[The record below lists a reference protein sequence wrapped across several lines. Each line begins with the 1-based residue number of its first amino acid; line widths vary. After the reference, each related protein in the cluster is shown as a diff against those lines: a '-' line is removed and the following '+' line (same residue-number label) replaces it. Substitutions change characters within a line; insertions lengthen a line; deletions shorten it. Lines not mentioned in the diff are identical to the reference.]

1 MELITP
7 ELGLFFWILVSFLI
21 VMFLLKKFAWKPILG
36 ALEEREKS
44 IADSI
49 SSAEK
54 IKLEMSAMKSE
65 NEQLLGQAREE
76 RSLILKEAKEAKDK
90 IVNEAKAQA
99 TEEANKILVEARAQ
113 INNEKMAALTDVK
126 NQIGNLVI
134 EVSQKVLRK
143 ELSDKTAQETYIKTL
158 ASEVKLN

>member
-7 ELGLFFWILVSFLI
+7 ELGLFFWILVAFLI
-21 VMFLLKKFAWKPILG
+21 VLFLLKKFAWGPILG
-36 ALEEREKS
+36 ALDEREKS

-49 SSAEK
+49 ASAEN
-54 IKLEMSAMKSE
+54 IKLEMAAMKSE
-65 NEQLLGQAREE
+65 NDQIMGQAREE

-90 IVNEAKAQA
+90 IVNDAKAQA
-99 TEEANKILVEARAQ
+99 TEEANKIMIEARTQ

-143 ELSDKTAQETYIKTL
+143 ELSDKSAQESYIKTL
-158 ASEVKLN
+158 ASEMKLN

>member
-7 ELGLFFWILVSFLI
+7 ELGLFFWILVAFLI
-21 VMFLLKKFAWKPILG
+21 VMFLLKKFAWKPILA
-36 ALEEREKS
+36 ALDEREKS

-49 SSAEK
+49 SSAEN
-54 IKLEMSAMKSE
+54 IKKEMAALKSE
-65 NEQLLGQAREE
+65 NDQIMAQAREE

-90 IVNEAKAQA
+90 IVNDAKAQA
-99 TEEANKILVEARAQ
+99 TEEANKILTEARAQ

-143 ELSDKTAQETYIKTL
+143 ELTDKNASDAYIKTL
-158 ASEVKLN
+158 ASEMKLN